1 MNLQLH
7 PQAPSGCER
16 KIASLAHRALKSLA
30 LRGDVRRR
38 AIVARVAHGR
48 IQATKMTMAEETTK
62 QASKHSPYA
71 SGESAG
77 KKEPIY

>member
-1 MNLQLH
+1 
-7 PQAPSGCER
+7 
-16 KIASLAHRALKSLA
+16 
-30 LRGDVRRR
+30 
-38 AIVARVAHGR
+38 VARVAQGR
-48 IQATKMTMAEETTK
+48 IQATKMIMAEETTK